1 MSENGRGLKEMEEWM
16 GYFCRKFAFEEHEA
30 IVVFPKSENRNG
42 YLAVKT
48 EYWNAFPEAAFRLR
62 LWSGSAHLHGSGKG
76 RYYL

>member
-1 MSENGRGLKEMEEWM
+1 MNQSWNGHKMTEFSFE
-16 GYFCRKFAFEEHEA
+16 GYEA
-30 IVVFPKSENRNG
+30 KIVFPADELARNI
-42 YLAVKT
+42 LVLKM